1 MLLQNAEIIQ
11 LQEDKEKWPSHK
23 RSNRKK
29 TEDGGVLSD
38 GYLSDTGMDHS
49 NSSTKKKKRPWR
61 VSSIIVHPLSVSSV
75 YNQD

>member
-1 MLLQNAEIIQ
+1 MLYVSVNLLLQNAEIIQ

-23 RSNRKK
+23 RSSRKK

-49 NSSTKKKKRPWR
+49 NSSKKKKRPWK
-61 VSSIIVHPLSVSSV
+61 VSNITLF
-75 YNQD
+75 